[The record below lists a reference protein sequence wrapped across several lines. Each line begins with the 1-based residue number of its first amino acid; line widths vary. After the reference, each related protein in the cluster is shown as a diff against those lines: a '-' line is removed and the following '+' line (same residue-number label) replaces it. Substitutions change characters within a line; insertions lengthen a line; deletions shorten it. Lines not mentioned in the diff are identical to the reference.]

1 MAIAERELS
10 FSSESVKSYHWTRE
24 QFYQMGEAG
33 LFQGQQVELIE
44 GEILLMPAMGPLHR
58 GMVTIIGDLLRTL
71 FGDGYFVSSQGPF
84 EAGRQ
89 SDPEPDIAIIRGN
102 PRDYLLVHPSSSAL
116 IVEVSHTTLSHD
128 RNLKSS
134 LYAWS
139 GVSDYWIVNLKSR
152 QVEVHRQPIE
162 EAGQPFG
169 FGYAEIVTYRT
180 GESIR
185 LLEKPDI
192 SIPVVSL
199 LP

>member
-1 MAIAERELS
+1 MAIAERELL
-10 FSSESVKSYHWTRE
+10 FPSESVRSYHWTRE

-71 FGDGYFVSSQGPF
+71 FGDSYFVSSQGPF

-102 PRDYLLVHPSSSAL
+102 PRDYLLIHPSSAAL
-116 IVEVSHTTLSHD
+116 IVEVSHTTLPHD
-128 RNLKSS
+128 RNLKAS

-139 GVSDYWIVNLKSR
+139 GVNDYWIA
-152 QVEVHRQPIE
+152 I
-162 EAGQPFG
+162 
-169 FGYAEIVTYRT
+169 
-180 GESIR
+180 
-185 LLEKPDI
+185 
-192 SIPVVSL
+192 
-199 LP
+199 